1 MLHYNEFKPLLF
13 AFPQH
18 LGGLSLVD
26 RVTSAILDTGDV
38 ETNNVLLDLCGFDGW
53 PASFAMTQVAS
64 GHFWVGVFVA
74 KLCIYYYYAFI

>member
-1 MLHYNEFKPLLF
+1 LGLQVTLWF

-26 RVTSAILDTGDV
+26 KVTSAILSTGDG

-74 KLCIYYYYAFI
+74 KHCNGL